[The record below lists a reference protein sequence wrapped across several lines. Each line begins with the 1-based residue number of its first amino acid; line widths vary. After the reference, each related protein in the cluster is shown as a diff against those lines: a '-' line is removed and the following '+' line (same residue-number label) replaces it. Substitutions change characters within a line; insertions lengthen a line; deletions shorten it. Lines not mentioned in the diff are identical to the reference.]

1 VRVEVD
7 GSIPSIVAAARENK
21 TFRYAGRA
29 SAWKQRQRA
38 KTGQNT
44 VDLVM
49 PAAKLP
55 TRDRV
60 LCAMSGGVD
69 SSVAA
74 AMLVEQGYDVVGA
87 TMKLFCHGTDVP
99 DRPCCSL
106 DSVNDARRVCEQLG
120 IPHYV
125 INLEDRFGSD
135 VIDNFVDEYARG
147 RTPIPCVRCNTF
159 TKFRDLVRKADGID
173 AKYVATGH
181 YARMVNGELHR
192 GVDEN
197 KDQTYFMW
205 GIDRAV
211 LSRMLLPV
219 GEMTKAETRTMAH
232 KLGLEVIAEKPESQE
247 ICFVPDGDYMKI
259 LRERLPAD
267 APALSK
273 GPIVTSAGRVI
284 GEHEGYA
291 RYTIGQRRG
300 LPGGFAEP
308 IYVVAIRPKDRAVVV
323 GPREEL
329 LGRGVIA
336 REVNWLTDP
345 PPVGAT
351 VHVRVR
357 HRAPLA
363 AGELLRVDD
372 NEIEVALDEP
382 VAAITAGQSL
392 AIYDPAGAVLGG
404 GFIEGASRS
413 SRALRTI
420 AA

>member
-1 VRVEVD
+1 
-7 GSIPSIVAAARENK
+7 
-21 TFRYAGRA
+21 
-29 SAWKQRQRA
+29 
-38 KTGQNT
+38 
-44 VDLVM
+44 
-49 PAAKLP
+49 
-55 TRDRV
+55 
-60 LCAMSGGVD
+60 MSGGVD

-135 VIDNFVDEYARG
+135 VIDNFVDEYSRG

-159 TKFRDLVRKADGID
+159 TKFRDLMKKADAID
-173 AKYVATGH
+173 ARYVATGH
-181 YARMVNGELHR
+181 YARMVDGELHR
-192 GVDEN
+192 GADEN

-211 LSRMLLPV
+211 LSRMLLPI
-219 GEMTKAETRTMAH
+219 GEMTKAGTRALAH
-232 KLGLEVIAEKPESQE
+232 KLGLELIADKPESQE

-273 GPIVTSAGRVI
+273 GPIMTSEGRVI
-284 GEHEGYA
+284 GEHDGYA

-308 IYVVAIRPKDRAVVV
+308 IYVVAIRPRDRAVVV

-336 REVNWLTDP
+336 REVNWLTNP
-345 PPVGAT
+345 PAEGAS
-351 VHVRVR
+351 VQVRVR

-363 AGELLRVDD
+363 AGELLRVQGD
-372 NEIEVALDEP
+372 EIEVALDEP

-392 AIYDPAGAVLGG
+392 AVYDASGRLLGG
-404 GFIEGASRS
+404 GFIEGVPHST
-413 SRALRTI
+413 RALRTI